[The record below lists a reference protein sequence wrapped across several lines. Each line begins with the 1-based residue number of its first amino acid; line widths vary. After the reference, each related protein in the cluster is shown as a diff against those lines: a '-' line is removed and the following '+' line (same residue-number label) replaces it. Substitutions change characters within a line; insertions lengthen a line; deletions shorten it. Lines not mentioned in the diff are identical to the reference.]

1 MNYGLKSIYALI
13 ILRSYGNM
21 QIINK
26 SIDEI
31 TVLEKHGE
39 HKGIEAQNKSMILQK
54 QYFVK
59 KEST

>member
-31 TVLEKHGE
+31 TVQEKHGE
-39 HKGIEAQNKSMILQK
+39 RKVTHRGTE
-54 QYFVK
+54 
-59 KEST
+59 